1 MLGTEGPSVTHQSP
15 SSQADQTLEDD
26 LHWSII
32 KMGWCK
38 KKKKSDFLL
47 KCRNHSLLTYVS
59 WFNYLEGLRER
70 AGINRGEP
78 LGIGFSKQRRKPC
91 AESEDVRLMGPI
103 SKFVSYGFSH
113 FYATKYLETS
123 DSLSTRTAH

>member
-1 MLGTEGPSVTHQSP
+1 
-15 SSQADQTLEDD
+15 
-26 LHWSII
+26 
-32 KMGWCK
+32 MGWCK
-38 KKKKSDFLL
+38 KKKKKDFLL

-59 WFNYLEGLRER
+59 GFKYLEGLWEK